1 MAFFQQ
7 ISVESML
14 YLLASCI
21 ALLIGPLFY
30 RYFSSGSGL
39 QKGLDGF
46 IFVSLG
52 GLVLIHILPELLQ
65 HGGLLAVVFVFLGI
79 WGPTASERLFHRY
92 SEITHNLTLSLG
104 IGGLLLHTITD
115 GGAMVLAQQD
125 GNSILLALGVIMH
138 RLPVGLAIWWLLKP
152 QVGTRWAS
160 LVLVAMMLL
169 TGVGYFAGEQ
179 LITQLSLEN
188 TVYLQA
194 FVTGSILHVVLH
206 QPHGQHDTDKQG
218 KYEYQ
223 AGIGSLLGIGLLVM
237 LLLMDS
243 GGHEHAH
250 HDHSTEQL
258 MTWLL
263 TLAPILLL
271 SYGAAALRFKFG
283 LTPQDSS
290 LARRWFQRLAGPEA
304 LVITALLLGPWIAL
318 FQLLVVFIL
327 SAYLSH
333 ANVTITD
340 PHTKL
345 PSNALRFGFAHL
357 VDRSAPWILLSLV
370 LVNLIG
376 HPSVP
381 LSNPLLQVIVLLLV
395 FLPMRFCNLGAAV
408 LALALAYSGWSPI
421 AIIMPLIA
429 APVLNIAQLKLMTWP
444 QRAILLSIIALSLVA
459 ALRLPLWFSLFTLPE
474 VVNLIALLILSGL
487 FAASLLRLGP
497 RKFLRRLMLSKPV
510 ANSHS
515 HSHAH
520 GHSHEHAHSHS
531 ASHASVQSTTEIPSA
546 HDHSDEHTHEKAK
559 ADKHSH
565 H

>member
-1 MAFFQQ
+1 
-7 ISVESML
+7 ML

-30 RYFSSGSGL
+30 RYFSSSSGL

-52 GLVLIHILPELLQ
+52 GLVLIHILPELLE
-65 HGGLLAVVFVFLGI
+65 HGGMLAIVFVLLGI

-92 SEITHNLTLSLG
+92 SEVTHNFTLFLG

-115 GGAMVLAQQD
+115 GTAMVLAQQD
-125 GNSILLALGVIMH
+125 DNSILLALGVILH
-138 RLPVGLAIWWLLKP
+138 QLPVGFAVWWILKP
-152 QVGTRWAS
+152 HLGTRWTLMIFA
-160 LVLVAMMLL
+160 AQMLF
-169 TGVGYFAGEQ
+169 TGIGYFAGEQ
-179 LITQLSLEN
+179 LLPYLNIDD

-194 FVTGSILHVVLH
+194 FITGTILHVVLH
-206 QPHGQHDTDKQG
+206 QPHGQHESDTQG

-263 TLAPILLL
+263 KLAPVLLL
-271 SYGAAALRFKFG
+271 SYGAAALRFKLG
-283 LTPQDSS
+283 LTPQDGS

-304 LVITALLLGPWIAL
+304 LVITALLLGPWLAL

-345 PSNALRFGFAHL
+345 PSNSLRFGFAHL

-376 HPSVP
+376 HPSMP
-381 LSNPLLQVIVLLLV
+381 LSNPLLQVVVLLLV

-408 LALALAYSGWSPI
+408 LALALAYSGWNPI
-421 AIIMPLIA
+421 AIMMPLIA
-429 APVLNIAQLKLMTWP
+429 APVLNIAQLKLMTWT
-444 QRAILLSIIALSLVA
+444 QRAILLSIIALSLAA

-497 RKFLRRLMLSKPV
+497 RKFLRRLMLSKPAV
-510 ANSHS
+510 
-515 HSHAH
+515 HAH
-520 GHSHEHAHSHS
+520 SHAHSHS
-531 ASHASVQSTTEIPSA
+531 HENT
-546 HDHSDEHTHEKAK
+546 HTHESSASHTDEQKPVVTPSSADKHAHEHAK
-559 ADKHSH
+559 TDKHSH

>member
-520 GHSHEHAHSHS
+520 GHSHEHAYSHS

>member
-1 MAFFQQ
+1 
-7 ISVESML
+7 ML

-30 RYFSSGSGL
+30 RYFSSSSGL

-52 GLVLIHILPELLQ
+52 GLVLIHILPELLE
-65 HGGLLAVVFVFLGI
+65 HGGMLAIVFVLLGI

-92 SEITHNLTLSLG
+92 SEVTHNFTLFLG

-115 GGAMVLAQQD
+115 GTAMVLAQQD
-125 GNSILLALGVIMH
+125 DNSILLALGVILH
-138 RLPVGLAIWWLLKP
+138 QLPVGFAVWWILKP
-152 QVGTRWAS
+152 HLGTRWTLMIFA
-160 LVLVAMMLL
+160 AQMLF
-169 TGVGYFAGEQ
+169 TGIGYFAGEQ
-179 LITQLSLEN
+179 LLPYLNIDD

-194 FVTGSILHVVLH
+194 FITGTILHVVLH
-206 QPHGQHDTDKQG
+206 QPHGQHESDTQG

-263 TLAPILLL
+263 KLAPVLLL
-271 SYGAAALRFKFG
+271 SYGAAALRFKLG

-304 LVITALLLGPWIAL
+304 LVITALLLGPWLAL

-345 PSNALRFGFAHL
+345 PSSSLRFGFAHL

-376 HPSVP
+376 HPSMP
-381 LSNPLLQVIVLLLV
+381 LSNPLLQVVVLLLV

-408 LALALAYSGWSPI
+408 LALALAYSGWNPI
-421 AIIMPLIA
+421 AIMMPLIA
-429 APVLNIAQLKLMTWP
+429 APVLNIAQLKLMTWT
-444 QRAILLSIIALSLVA
+444 QRAILLSIIALSLAA

-510 ANSHS
+510 A
-515 HSHAH
+515 HAH
-520 GHSHEHAHSHS
+520 SHAHSHS
-531 ASHASVQSTTEIPSA
+531 HENT
-546 HDHSDEHTHEKAK
+546 HTHESSASHTDEQKPVATPSADKHVHEHAK
-559 ADKHSH
+559 TDKHSH

>member
-1 MAFFQQ
+1 
-7 ISVESML
+7 ML

-30 RYFSSGSGL
+30 RYFSSSSGL

-52 GLVLIHILPELLQ
+52 GLVLIHILPELLE
-65 HGGLLAVVFVFLGI
+65 HGGMLAIVFVLLGI

-92 SEITHNLTLSLG
+92 SEVTHNFTLFLG

-115 GGAMVLAQQD
+115 GTAMVLAQQD
-125 GNSILLALGVIMH
+125 DNSILLALGVILH
-138 RLPVGLAIWWLLKP
+138 QLPVGFAVWWILKP
-152 QVGTRWAS
+152 HLGTRWTLMIFA
-160 LVLVAMMLL
+160 AQMLF
-169 TGVGYFAGEQ
+169 TGIGYFAGEQ
-179 LITQLSLEN
+179 LLPYLNIDD

-194 FVTGSILHVVLH
+194 FITGTILHVVLH
-206 QPHGQHDTDKQG
+206 QPHGQHESDTQG

-223 AGIGSLLGIGLLVM
+223 AGIGSLLGIGLLVI

-263 TLAPILLL
+263 KLAPVLLL
-271 SYGAAALRFKFG
+271 SYGAAALRFKLG
-283 LTPQDSS
+283 LTPQDGS

-304 LVITALLLGPWIAL
+304 LVITALLLGPWLAL

-345 PSNALRFGFAHL
+345 PSNSLRFGFAHL

-376 HPSVP
+376 HPSMP
-381 LSNPLLQVIVLLLV
+381 LSNPLLQVVVLLLV

-408 LALALAYSGWSPI
+408 LALALAYSGWNPI
-421 AIIMPLIA
+421 AIMMPLIA
-429 APVLNIAQLKLMTWP
+429 APVLNIAQLKLMTWT
-444 QRAILLSIIALSLVA
+444 QRAILLSIIALSLAA

-510 ANSHS
+510 V
-515 HSHAH
+515 HAH
-520 GHSHEHAHSHS
+520 SHAHSHS
-531 ASHASVQSTTEIPSA
+531 HENT
-546 HDHSDEHTHEKAK
+546 HTHESSASHTDEQKPVVTPSADKHAHEHAK
-559 ADKHSH
+559 TDKHSH

>member
-1 MAFFQQ
+1 
-7 ISVESML
+7 ML

-30 RYFSSGSGL
+30 RYFSSSSGL

-52 GLVLIHILPELLQ
+52 GLVLIHILPELLE
-65 HGGLLAVVFVFLGI
+65 HGGMLAIVFVLLGI

-92 SEITHNLTLSLG
+92 SEVTHNFTLFLG

-115 GGAMVLAQQD
+115 GTAMVLAQQD
-125 GNSILLALGVIMH
+125 DNSILLALGVILH
-138 RLPVGLAIWWLLKP
+138 QLPVGFAVWWILKP
-152 QVGTRWAS
+152 HLGTRWTLMIFA
-160 LVLVAMMLL
+160 AQMLF
-169 TGVGYFAGEQ
+169 TGIGYFAGEQ
-179 LITQLSLEN
+179 LLPYLNIDD

-194 FVTGSILHVVLH
+194 FITGTILHVVLH
-206 QPHGQHDTDKQG
+206 QPHGQHESDTQG

-223 AGIGSLLGIGLLVM
+223 AGIGSLLGIGLLVI

-263 TLAPILLL
+263 KLAPVLLL
-271 SYGAAALRFKFG
+271 SYGAAALRFKLG
-283 LTPQDSS
+283 LTPQDGS

-304 LVITALLLGPWIAL
+304 LVITALLLGPWLAL

-345 PSNALRFGFAHL
+345 PSNSLRFGFAHL

-376 HPSVP
+376 HPSIP
-381 LSNPLLQVIVLLLV
+381 LSNPLLQVVVLLLV

-421 AIIMPLIA
+421 AIMMPLIA
-429 APVLNIAQLKLMTWP
+429 APVLNIAQLKLMTWT
-444 QRAILLSIIALSLVA
+444 QRAILLSIIALSLAA

-510 ANSHS
+510 A
-515 HSHAH
+515 HAH
-520 GHSHEHAHSHS
+520 SHAHSHS
-531 ASHASVQSTTEIPSA
+531 HENT
-546 HDHSDEHTHEKAK
+546 HTHESSASHTDEQKPVATPSADKHVHEHAK
-559 ADKHSH
+559 TDKHSH

>member
-1 MAFFQQ
+1 
-7 ISVESML
+7 ML

-125 GNSILLALGVIMH
+125 GSSILLALGVIMH

-304 LVITALLLGPWIAL
+304 LVITALLLGPWLAL

-345 PSNALRFGFAHL
+345 PSNSLRFGFAHL

-421 AIIMPLIA
+421 AIMMPLIA

-474 VVNLIALLILSGL
+474 VVNLVALLILSGL

-497 RKFLRRLMLSKPV
+497 RKFLRRLMLSKP
-510 ANSHS
+510 AAHAHSHS
-515 HSHAH
+515 HSQAH
-520 GHSHEHAHSHS
+520 GHSHEHAHSHEPS
-531 ASHASVQSTTEIPSA
+531 TSHTSVQSTAETPSA
-546 HDHSDEHTHEKAK
+546 HDHSDEHTHDKVK

>member
-1 MAFFQQ
+1 
-7 ISVESML
+7 ML

-30 RYFSSGSGL
+30 RYFSSSSGL

-52 GLVLIHILPELLQ
+52 GLVLIHILPELLE
-65 HGGLLAVVFVFLGI
+65 HGGMLAIVFVLLGI

-92 SEITHNLTLSLG
+92 SEVTHNFTLFLG

-115 GGAMVLAQQD
+115 GTAMVLAQQD
-125 GNSILLALGVIMH
+125 DNSILLALGVILH
-138 RLPVGLAIWWLLKP
+138 QLPVGFAVWWILKP
-152 QVGTRWAS
+152 HLGTRWTLMIFA
-160 LVLVAMMLL
+160 AQMLF
-169 TGVGYFAGEQ
+169 TGIGYFAGEQ
-179 LITQLSLEN
+179 LLPYLNIDD

-194 FVTGSILHVVLH
+194 FITGTILHVVLH
-206 QPHGQHDTDKQG
+206 QPHGQHESDTQG

-223 AGIGSLLGIGLLVM
+223 AGIGSLLGISLLVI

-263 TLAPILLL
+263 KLAPVLLL
-271 SYGAAALRFKFG
+271 SYGAAALRFKLG
-283 LTPQDSS
+283 LTPQDGS

-304 LVITALLLGPWIAL
+304 LVITALLLGPWLAL

-345 PSNALRFGFAHL
+345 PSNSLRFGFAHL

-376 HPSVP
+376 HPSIP
-381 LSNPLLQVIVLLLV
+381 LSNPLLQVVVLLLV

-421 AIIMPLIA
+421 AIMMPLIA
-429 APVLNIAQLKLMTWP
+429 APVLNIAQLKLMTWT
-444 QRAILLSIIALSLVA
+444 QRAILLSIIALSLAA

-510 ANSHS
+510 A
-515 HSHAH
+515 HAH
-520 GHSHEHAHSHS
+520 SHAHSHS
-531 ASHASVQSTTEIPSA
+531 HENT
-546 HDHSDEHTHEKAK
+546 HTHESSASHTDEQKPVATPSADKHVHEHAK
-559 ADKHSH
+559 TDKHSH

>member
-1 MAFFQQ
+1 
-7 ISVESML
+7 ML

-30 RYFSSGSGL
+30 RYFSSSSGL

-52 GLVLIHILPELLQ
+52 GLVLIHILPELLE
-65 HGGLLAVVFVFLGI
+65 HGGMLAIVFVLLGI

-92 SEITHNLTLSLG
+92 SEVTHNFTLFLG

-115 GGAMVLAQQD
+115 GTAMVLAQQD
-125 GNSILLALGVIMH
+125 DNSILLALGVILH
-138 RLPVGLAIWWLLKP
+138 QLPVGFAVWWILKP
-152 QVGTRWAS
+152 HLGTRWTLMIFA
-160 LVLVAMMLL
+160 AQMLF
-169 TGVGYFAGEQ
+169 TGIGYFAGEQ
-179 LITQLSLEN
+179 LLPYLNIDD

-194 FVTGSILHVVLH
+194 FITGTILHVVLH
-206 QPHGQHDTDKQG
+206 QPHGQHESDTQG

-223 AGIGSLLGIGLLVM
+223 AGIGSLLGIGLLVI

-263 TLAPILLL
+263 KLAPVLLL
-271 SYGAAALRFKFG
+271 SYGAAALRFKLG
-283 LTPQDSS
+283 LTPQDGS

-304 LVITALLLGPWIAL
+304 LVITALLLGPWLAL

-345 PSNALRFGFAHL
+345 PSNSLRFGFAHL

-376 HPSVP
+376 HPSIP
-381 LSNPLLQVIVLLLV
+381 LSNPLLQVVVLLLV

-421 AIIMPLIA
+421 AIMMPLIA
-429 APVLNIAQLKLMTWP
+429 APVLNIAQLKLMTWT
-444 QRAILLSIIALSLVA
+444 QRAILLSIIALSLAA

-497 RKFLRRLMLSKPV
+497 RKFLRRLMLSKPAV
-510 ANSHS
+510 
-515 HSHAH
+515 HAH
-520 GHSHEHAHSHS
+520 SHAHSHS
-531 ASHASVQSTTEIPSA
+531 HENT
-546 HDHSDEHTHEKAK
+546 HTHESSASHTDEQKSVATPSADKHVHEHAK
-559 ADKHSH
+559 TDKHSH

>member
-1 MAFFQQ
+1 
-7 ISVESML
+7 ML

-30 RYFSSGSGL
+30 RYFSSSSGL

-52 GLVLIHILPELLQ
+52 GLVLIHILPELLE
-65 HGGLLAVVFVFLGI
+65 HGGMLAIVFVLLGI

-92 SEITHNLTLSLG
+92 SEVTHNFTLFLG

-115 GGAMVLAQQD
+115 GTAMVLAQQD
-125 GNSILLALGVIMH
+125 DNSILLALGVILH
-138 RLPVGLAIWWLLKP
+138 QLPVGFAVWWILKP
-152 QVGTRWAS
+152 HLGTRWTLMIFA
-160 LVLVAMMLL
+160 AQMLF
-169 TGVGYFAGEQ
+169 TGIGYFAGEQ
-179 LITQLSLEN
+179 LLPYLNIDD

-194 FVTGSILHVVLH
+194 FITGTILHVVLH
-206 QPHGQHDTDKQG
+206 QPHGQHESDTQG

-223 AGIGSLLGIGLLVM
+223 AGIGSLLGIGLLVI

-263 TLAPILLL
+263 KLAPVLLL
-271 SYGAAALRFKFG
+271 SYGAAALRFKLG
-283 LTPQDSS
+283 LTPQDGS

-304 LVITALLLGPWIAL
+304 LVITALLLGPWLAL

-345 PSNALRFGFAHL
+345 PSNSLRFGFAHL

-376 HPSVP
+376 HPSIP
-381 LSNPLLQVIVLLLV
+381 LSNPLLQVVVLLLV

-421 AIIMPLIA
+421 AIMMPLIA
-429 APVLNIAQLKLMTWP
+429 APVLNIAQLKLMTWT
-444 QRAILLSIIALSLVA
+444 QRAILLSIIALSLAA

-497 RKFLRRLMLSKPV
+497 RKFLRRLMLSKP
-510 ANSHS
+510 AA
-515 HSHAH
+515 HAH
-520 GHSHEHAHSHS
+520 GHAHNHSHENTHTHESSASHTDEQKPVATPSADKHVHEHAK
-531 ASHASVQSTTEIPSA
+531 T
-546 HDHSDEHTHEKAK
+546 
-559 ADKHSH
+559 DKHSH

>member
-1 MAFFQQ
+1 
-7 ISVESML
+7 ML

-30 RYFSSGSGL
+30 RYFSSSSGL

-52 GLVLIHILPELLQ
+52 GLVLIHILPELLE
-65 HGGLLAVVFVFLGI
+65 HGGMLAIVFVLLGI

-92 SEITHNLTLSLG
+92 SEVTHNFTLFLG

-115 GGAMVLAQQD
+115 GTAMVLAQQD
-125 GNSILLALGVIMH
+125 DNSILLALGVILH
-138 RLPVGLAIWWLLKP
+138 QLPVGFAVWWILKP
-152 QVGTRWAS
+152 HLGTRWTLMIFA
-160 LVLVAMMLL
+160 AQMLF
-169 TGVGYFAGEQ
+169 TGIGYFAGEQ
-179 LITQLSLEN
+179 LLPYLNIDD

-194 FVTGSILHVVLH
+194 FITGTILHVVLH
-206 QPHGQHDTDKQG
+206 QPHGQHESDTQG

-223 AGIGSLLGIGLLVM
+223 AGIGSLLGIGLLVI

-263 TLAPILLL
+263 KLAPVLLL
-271 SYGAAALRFKFG
+271 SYGAAALRFKLG

-304 LVITALLLGPWIAL
+304 LVITALLLGPWLAL

-345 PSNALRFGFAHL
+345 PSNSLRFGFAHL

-376 HPSVP
+376 HPSMP
-381 LSNPLLQVIVLLLV
+381 LSNPLLQVVVLLLV

-421 AIIMPLIA
+421 AIMMPLIA
-429 APVLNIAQLKLMTWP
+429 APVLNIAQLKLMTWT
-444 QRAILLSIIALSLVA
+444 QRAILLSIIALSLAA

-497 RKFLRRLMLSKPV
+497 RKFLRRLMLSKPAV
-510 ANSHS
+510 
-515 HSHAH
+515 HAH
-520 GHSHEHAHSHS
+520 SHAHSHS
-531 ASHASVQSTTEIPSA
+531 HENT
-546 HDHSDEHTHEKAK
+546 HTHESSASHTDEQKSVVTPSADKHAHEHAK
-559 ADKHSH
+559 TDKHSH

>member
-1 MAFFQQ
+1 
-7 ISVESML
+7 ML

-30 RYFSSGSGL
+30 RYFSSSSGL

-52 GLVLIHILPELLQ
+52 GLVLIHILPELLE
-65 HGGLLAVVFVFLGI
+65 HGGMLAIVFVLLGI

-92 SEITHNLTLSLG
+92 SEVTHNFTLFLG

-115 GGAMVLAQQD
+115 GTAMVLAQQD
-125 GNSILLALGVIMH
+125 DNSILLALGVILH
-138 RLPVGLAIWWLLKP
+138 QLPVGFAVWWILKP
-152 QVGTRWAS
+152 HLGTRWTLMIFA
-160 LVLVAMMLL
+160 AQMLF
-169 TGVGYFAGEQ
+169 TGIGYFAGEQ
-179 LITQLSLEN
+179 LLPYLNIDD

-194 FVTGSILHVVLH
+194 FITGTILHVVLH
-206 QPHGQHDTDKQG
+206 QPHGQHESDTQG

-243 GGHEHAH
+243 GGHGHEHAH

-263 TLAPILLL
+263 KLAPVLLL
-271 SYGAAALRFKFG
+271 SYGAAALRFKLG

-304 LVITALLLGPWIAL
+304 LVITALLLGPWLAL

-345 PSNALRFGFAHL
+345 PSNSLRFGFAHL

-376 HPSVP
+376 HPSMP
-381 LSNPLLQVIVLLLV
+381 LSNPLLQVVVLLLV

-408 LALALAYSGWSPI
+408 LALALAYSGWNPI
-421 AIIMPLIA
+421 AIMMPLIA
-429 APVLNIAQLKLMTWP
+429 APVLNIAQLKLMTWT
-444 QRAILLSIIALSLVA
+444 QRAILLSIIALSLAA

-510 ANSHS
+510 A
-515 HSHAH
+515 HAH
-520 GHSHEHAHSHS
+520 SHAHSHS
-531 ASHASVQSTTEIPSA
+531 HENT
-546 HDHSDEHTHEKAK
+546 HTHESSASHTDEQKPVVTPSADKHVHEHAK
-559 ADKHSH
+559 TDKHSH

>member
-1 MAFFQQ
+1 
-7 ISVESML
+7 ML

-52 GLVLIHILPELLQ
+52 GLVLIHILPELLE
-65 HGGLLAVVFVFLGI
+65 HGGLLAIVFVVLGL

-92 SEITHNLTLSLG
+92 SEITHNFALFLG
-104 IGGLLLHTITD
+104 ISGLLLHTMTD
-115 GGAMVLAQQD
+115 GSAMVLAQQED
-125 GNSILLALGVIMH
+125 NSIMLALGVILH
-138 RLPVGLAIWWLLKP
+138 RLPVGFAVWWILKP
-152 QVGTRWAS
+152 HLGVRWTL
-160 LVLVAMMLL
+160 LVFAAIMLF
-169 TGVGYFAGEQ
+169 TSIGYFASEQ
-179 LITQLSLEN
+179 LLAHTSLDN

-206 QPHGQHDTDKQG
+206 QPHGQQDTDKQG
-218 KYEYQ
+218 QYEYQ
-223 AGIGSLLGIGLLVM
+223 AGIGSLLGIGLLM
-237 LLLMDS
+237 ALLLMDS

-258 MTWLL
+258 MTWLM
-263 TLAPILLL
+263 TIAPVLLL
-271 SYGAAALRFKFG
+271 SYAVATLRFKLG

-290 LARRWFQRLAGPEA
+290 LFRRWFQRLAGPEA
-304 LVITALLLGPWIAL
+304 LVITVLLLGPWLAL

-333 ANVTITD
+333 TQVEITD

-345 PSNALRFGFAHL
+345 PSHALRFGFAHL

-381 LSNPLLQVIVLLLV
+381 LSNPMFQVIVLLLV

-408 LALALAYSGWSPI
+408 LALALAYSGWSPL
-421 AIIMPLIA
+421 AIMLPLIA
-429 APVLNIAQLKLMTWP
+429 APVLNIAQLKLMTWA
-444 QRAILLSIIALSLVA
+444 QRGILLAIISVALVA
-459 ALRLPLWFSLFTLPE
+459 ALRLPMWFSLITLPE
-474 VVNLIALLILSGL
+474 TLNLVALLMLSGL

-497 RKFLRRLMLSKPV
+497 RKFLRRLMLVKPTP
-510 ANSHS
+510 
-515 HSHAH
+515 H
-520 GHSHEHAHSHS
+520 GHSHGHSHGHNTHEQAHEHAHHGASAQKPHS
-531 ASHASVQSTTEIPSA
+531 P
-546 HDHSDEHTHEKAK
+546 

>member
-1 MAFFQQ
+1 
-7 ISVESML
+7 ML

-30 RYFSSGSGL
+30 RYFSSSSGL

-52 GLVLIHILPELLQ
+52 GLVLIHILPELLE
-65 HGGLLAVVFVFLGI
+65 HGGMLAIVFVLLGI

-92 SEITHNLTLSLG
+92 SEVTHNFTLFLG

-115 GGAMVLAQQD
+115 GTAMVLAQQD
-125 GNSILLALGVIMH
+125 DNSILLALGVILH
-138 RLPVGLAIWWLLKP
+138 QLPVGFAVWWILKP
-152 QVGTRWAS
+152 HLGTRWTLMIFA
-160 LVLVAMMLL
+160 AQMLF
-169 TGVGYFAGEQ
+169 TGIGYFAGEQ
-179 LITQLSLEN
+179 LLPYLNIDD

-194 FVTGSILHVVLH
+194 FITGTILHVVLH
-206 QPHGQHDTDKQG
+206 QPHGQHESDTQG

-243 GGHEHAH
+243 GGHGHEHAH

-263 TLAPILLL
+263 KLAPVLLL
-271 SYGAAALRFKFG
+271 SYGAAALRFKLG

-304 LVITALLLGPWIAL
+304 LVITALLLGPWLAL

-345 PSNALRFGFAHL
+345 PSNSLRFGFAHL

-376 HPSVP
+376 HPSMP
-381 LSNPLLQVIVLLLV
+381 LSNPLLQVVVLLLV

-421 AIIMPLIA
+421 AIMMPLIA
-429 APVLNIAQLKLMTWP
+429 APVLNIAQLKLMTWT
-444 QRAILLSIIALSLVA
+444 QRAILLSIIALSLAA

-497 RKFLRRLMLSKPV
+497 RKFLRRLMLSKPAV
-510 ANSHS
+510 
-515 HSHAH
+515 HAH
-520 GHSHEHAHSHS
+520 SHAHSHS
-531 ASHASVQSTTEIPSA
+531 HENT
-546 HDHSDEHTHEKAK
+546 HTHESSASHTDEQKPVVTPSADK
-559 ADKHSH
+559 HAHEHTKTDKHSH

>member
-1 MAFFQQ
+1 
-7 ISVESML
+7 ML

-30 RYFSSGSGL
+30 RYFSSSSGL

-52 GLVLIHILPELLQ
+52 GLVLIHILPELLE
-65 HGGLLAVVFVFLGI
+65 HGGMLAIVFVLLGI

-92 SEITHNLTLSLG
+92 SEVTHNFTLFLG

-115 GGAMVLAQQD
+115 GTAMVLAQQD
-125 GNSILLALGVIMH
+125 DNSILLALGVILH
-138 RLPVGLAIWWLLKP
+138 QLPVGFAVWWILKP
-152 QVGTRWAS
+152 HLGTRWTLMIFA
-160 LVLVAMMLL
+160 AQMLF
-169 TGVGYFAGEQ
+169 TGIGYFAGEQ
-179 LITQLSLEN
+179 LLPYLNIDD

-194 FVTGSILHVVLH
+194 FITGTILHVVLH
-206 QPHGQHDTDKQG
+206 QPHGQHESDTQG

-223 AGIGSLLGIGLLVM
+223 AGIGSLLGIGLLVI

-243 GGHEHAH
+243 GGHEHVH

-263 TLAPILLL
+263 KLAPVLLL
-271 SYGAAALRFKFG
+271 SYCAAALRFKLG

-304 LVITALLLGPWIAL
+304 LVITALLLGPWLAL

-345 PSNALRFGFAHL
+345 PSNSLRFGFAHL

-376 HPSVP
+376 HPSIP
-381 LSNPLLQVIVLLLV
+381 LSNPLLQVVVLLLV

-421 AIIMPLIA
+421 AIMMPLIA
-429 APVLNIAQLKLMTWP
+429 APVLNIAQLKLMTWT
-444 QRAILLSIIALSLVA
+444 QRAILLSIIALSLAA

-497 RKFLRRLMLSKPV
+497 RKFLRRLMLSKPAV
-510 ANSHS
+510 HAHSHS

-520 GHSHEHAHSHS
+520 SHSHENTHTHESS
-531 ASHASVQSTTEIPSA
+531 ASHTDEQKPVATPSA
-546 HDHSDEHTHEKAK
+546 DKHVHEHAK
-559 ADKHSH
+559 MDKHSH

>member
-304 LVITALLLGPWIAL
+304 IVITALLLGPWIAL

>member
-1 MAFFQQ
+1 
-7 ISVESML
+7 ML

-30 RYFSSGSGL
+30 RYFSSSSGL

-52 GLVLIHILPELLQ
+52 GLVLIHILPELLE
-65 HGGLLAVVFVFLGI
+65 HGGMLAIVFVLLGI

-92 SEITHNLTLSLG
+92 SEVTHNFTLFLG

-115 GGAMVLAQQD
+115 GTAMVLAQQD
-125 GNSILLALGVIMH
+125 DNSILLALGVILH
-138 RLPVGLAIWWLLKP
+138 QLPVGFAVWWILKP
-152 QVGTRWAS
+152 HLGTRWTLMIFA
-160 LVLVAMMLL
+160 AQMLF
-169 TGVGYFAGEQ
+169 TGIGYFAGEQ
-179 LITQLSLEN
+179 LLPYLNIDD

-194 FVTGSILHVVLH
+194 FITGTILHVVLH
-206 QPHGQHDTDKQG
+206 QPHGQHESDTQG

-263 TLAPILLL
+263 KLAPVLLL
-271 SYGAAALRFKFG
+271 SYGAAALRFKLG
-283 LTPQDSS
+283 LTPQDGS

-304 LVITALLLGPWIAL
+304 LVITALLLGPWLAL

-345 PSNALRFGFAHL
+345 PSNSLRFGFAHL

-376 HPSVP
+376 HPSIP
-381 LSNPLLQVIVLLLV
+381 LSNPLLQVVVLLLV

-421 AIIMPLIA
+421 AIMMPLIA
-429 APVLNIAQLKLMTWP
+429 APVLNIAQLKLMTWT
-444 QRAILLSIIALSLVA
+444 QRAILLSIIALSLAA

-497 RKFLRRLMLSKPV
+497 RKFLRRLMLSKPAV
-510 ANSHS
+510 
-515 HSHAH
+515 HAH
-520 GHSHEHAHSHS
+520 SHAHSHS
-531 ASHASVQSTTEIPSA
+531 HENT
-546 HDHSDEHTHEKAK
+546 HTHESSASHTDEQKPVVTPSADK
-559 ADKHSH
+559 HAHEHTKTDKHSH